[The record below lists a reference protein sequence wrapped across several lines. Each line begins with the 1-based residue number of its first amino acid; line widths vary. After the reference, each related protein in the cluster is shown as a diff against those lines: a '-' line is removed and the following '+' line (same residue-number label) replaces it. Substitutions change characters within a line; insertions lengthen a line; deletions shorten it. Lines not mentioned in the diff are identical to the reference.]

1 MGLFSI
7 ATIRIIPS
15 LNKIFTSFQII
26 KFGHHAIE
34 KIYKNFYLVKKNW
47 LKENSKN

>member
-15 LNKIFTSFQII
+15 LNKIFVSYQII
-26 KFGHHAIE
+26 KFGHHATN
-34 KIYKNFYLVKKNW
+34 KIYNEFLTSKIIGLKK
-47 LKENSKN
+47 